1 MGHPLRSTAAMAAAV
16 VMTGTGVAAASAQST
31 EEPPV
36 AADAASSLVFNE
48 IESNGDTTDWAELYN
63 TGEEPIDLSGF
74 HFRDDDD
81 DHDYVLPEGS
91 VIEPGGF
98 FVIDQPLDGEAGFDF
113 GLGDPD
119 AARLFAADGST
130 LLASTS
136 WQEHAEVT
144 YARCP
149 DGAGE
154 LRQTTASTKG
164 EANDCSLP
172 LAINEVSAGEE
183 GFVELI
189 NIGSWDAELEGTE
202 LNSLA
207 TGETV
212 DSQNLSGTLAAGE
225 RTVVEGLEVASAEAV
240 ELVQDGETALD
251 AADWS
256 EAGSAAVTET
266 SWGRCPDGD
275 GAFEQTR
282 EATVGAINSCA
293 GIAPVESWPGGADV
307 AVADEA
313 DLVGEDLS
321 GLYHQSGEDDSTG
334 TLWAVENDGGTLFQL
349 TEHEDGTWRPVEGW
363 AAGRTLG
370 YPDHEGTVDAEGV
383 TMDGEGAVYA
393 ASERDNDAGSVSR
406 PSVLRYELG
415 GGDGE
420 TLTATDEWNLAED
433 FEGLGA
439 NQGLEGV
446 TWVPDEWLT
455 EAGFVD
461 QSTGAAYDPAAYP
474 DHNDGLFVV
483 GVEGTG
489 SIYAYALGVDGSAE
503 RIATIEPSLDVV
515 AEVQFDAERDQL
527 WAACDDACDGRI
539 TTLTVDDTGAFAEES
554 SYQRPEG
561 MENLANE
568 GFAIAAADQCTDGT
582 VPTFYADDGD
592 EGDHSL
598 RTGTFPCPDS
608 DDSDDSDDSG
618 KPESPGRSGQAP
630 GHTGEAPGHSGDA
643 PGRSGDAP
651 GRSGEA
657 PGRSGQAPGHARD

>member
-1 MGHPLRSTAAMAAAV
+1 MGHPLRSTAAVLAAV
-16 VMTGTGVAAASAQST
+16 IMTGTSVAAASAQTDT
-31 EEPPV
+31 EPTQP
-36 AADAASSLVFNE
+36 ADAASSLVFNE

-81 DHDYVLPEGS
+81 DHDYVLPAGS

-98 FVIDQPLDGEAGFDF
+98 FVIDQPLDGAAGFDF

-149 DGAGE
+149 DGTGE

-183 GFVELI
+183 SFVEIL
-189 NIGSWDAELEGTE
+189 NIGSWDAELASTQ
-202 LNSLA
+202 LTSTA
-207 TGETV
+207 AGETL
-212 DSQNLSGTLAAGE
+212 DSQELSGTLAAGE
-225 RTVVEGLEVASAEAV
+225 RTVVEGLELSSAESV
-240 ELVQDGETALD
+240 ELVQDESTVLD

-256 EAGSAAVTET
+256 AAGSAVAEA

-275 GAFEQTR
+275 GPFKQTL
-282 EATVGAINSCA
+282 EATAGAINSCA
-293 GIAPVESWPGGADV
+293 GIAPVQDWPGGADV
-307 AVADEA
+307 AVADDAE
-313 DLVGEDLS
+313 LVDEDLS
-321 GLYHQSGEDDSTG
+321 GLFHQAGESGSSG
-334 TLWAVENDGGTLFQL
+334 TLWAVENDAGTLFQL
-349 TEHEDGTWRPVEGW
+349 TEDEDGTWRPVEGW
-363 AAGRTLG
+363 AEGRTLG

-383 TMDGEGAVYA
+383 TMDGDGAIYA
-393 ASERDNDAGSVSR
+393 ASERDNDAGTVSR

-415 GGDGE
+415 DDDGE
-420 TLTATDEWNLAED
+420 TLAATDEWNLAED

-461 QSTGAAYDPAAYP
+461 QSTGAAYDPDSYP
-474 DHNDGLFVV
+474 DHGDGLFFV
-483 GVEGTG
+483 GVEGTAAV
-489 SIYAYALGVDGSAE
+489 YAYVLGEDGSAE
-503 RIATIEPSLDVV
+503 RVATIETSLDMV
-515 AEVQFDAERDQL
+515 AEVQFDAARDQL
-527 WAACDDACDGRI
+527 WVVCDDACDGRM
-539 TTLTVDDTGAFAEES
+539 TTFAVDDSGAFAEQAT
-554 SYQRPEG
+554 YRRPAG

-568 GFAIAAADQCTDGT
+568 GFAIADAGQCTDGT
-582 VPTFYADDGD
+582 VPTFYADDNNTD
-592 EGDHSL
+592 DHSL
-598 RTGTFPCPDS
+598 RTGTFPCPEE
-608 DDSDDSDDSG
+608 DDSDGPDDSDGSGGSG
-618 KPESPGRSGQAP
+618 KPESPGRSG
-630 GHTGEAPGHSGDA
+630 EA

-657 PGRSGQAPGHARD
+657 PGRSGEAPGHAKR